1 MRSYGVLATAS
12 CVILVMAC
20 AKGSVGGDG
29 YPSAEGNGPAAG
41 QPAGA
46 TDPGTG
52 EQSPE
57 LTGDPIEPPADP
69 SEPPVADSGAPKTDG
84 STPATDSGSPAPSC
98 GTTPPSNK
106 CGLLPQCGC
115 AATETC
121 DVKDTAGNV
130 SCVAAGTAGMGRACT
145 STAGCEKGLT
155 CAFGTC
161 HAYCNGTCSI
171 PGTNTCYQLQQ
182 NNVPVPN
189 FKVCQITCDLRDANS
204 CGGTNAAGPAGCVP
218 DGAGATD
225 CELVG
230 TAQVGQ
236 TCSGTA
242 AAPNCAAGL
251 TCVQLANSSKICKKW
266 CRVGTT
272 DCGGASTC
280 TGFST
285 KIKVGA
291 VEYGV
296 CP

>member
-1 MRSYGVLATAS
+1 MRSFGVLATAS

-29 YPSAEGNGPAAG
+29 YPGGEGNGAVEG
-41 QPAGA
+41 DQPGSGE
-46 TDPGTG
+46 PGTS
-52 EQSPE
+52 EQNPE
-57 LTGDPIEPPADP
+57 LTGEPIEPPAG
-69 SEPPVADSGAPKTDG
+69 EPPAAADAGPPKTDG
-84 STPATDSGSPAPSC
+84 GATATDSGPQGPAC
-98 GTTPPSNK
+98 TTTAPSNK

-115 AATETC
+115 AAAETC

-130 SCVAAGTAGMGRACT
+130 SCVAAGTATMGRACT

-161 HAYCNGTCSI
+161 HAFCSSTCSI
-171 PGTNTCYQLQQ
+171 PGTNTCYQMMQQ
-182 NNVPVPN
+182 NNAPVPN

-204 CGGTNAAGPAGCVP
+204 CGGTNAAGAAGCVP

-230 TAQVGQ
+230 TAQAGQ
-236 TCSGTA
+236 ACSGTA
-242 AAPNCAAGL
+242 TAPNCAAGL
-251 TCVQLANSSKICKKW
+251 TCVQLANSSKVCKKW
-266 CRVGTT
+266 CRVGTS
-272 DCGGASTC
+272 DCGGSTTC